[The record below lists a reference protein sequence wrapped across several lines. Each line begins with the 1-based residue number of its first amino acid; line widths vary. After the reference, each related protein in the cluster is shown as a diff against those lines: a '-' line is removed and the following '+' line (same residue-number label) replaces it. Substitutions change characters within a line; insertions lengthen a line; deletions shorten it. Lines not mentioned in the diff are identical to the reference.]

1 MDLARFPRR
10 RYTEGWTPLEHLPH
24 LTQFMGGPHI
34 FVKRDD
40 LLGLSAGGNKTR
52 KLEFLV
58 ADALR
63 QGADTLITV
72 GAVQSNHCRLTLAAA
87 VKEGMRCRLVLEQRV
102 PNSYDPD
109 ASGNNFLF
117 RLLGVEKTT
126 VVDLGTDLQA
136 AMQAEA
142 DELAAEGRR
151 GYIIPGG
158 GSNAL
163 GALGYVSCAQEIMA
177 QAFEKSIQF
186 DHLVCAS
193 GSGGT
198 HSGLLVGMRA
208 MGSSIPVTGISVRRP
223 VPEQEDLIGGL
234 ATDTR
239 EFLGLPS
246 ELAEGEVRI
255 FDDYVGPGYSIPT
268 DEMAEAVRIFARTEG
283 ILLDPVYT
291 GKAAAGLLDLIQKGY
306 FRKGEKVLFLH
317 TGGSPGLYAYQD
329 VILAEG

>member
-24 LTQFMGGPHI
+24 LTQLLGGPHI
-34 FVKRDD
+34 FIKRDD

-58 ADALR
+58 ADALK

-87 VKEGMRCRLVLEQRV
+87 VKEGLKCRLVLEQRV

-117 RLLGVEKTT
+117 RLLGVEKLT
-126 VVDLGTDLQA
+126 VVDLGADLNA

-142 DELAAEGRR
+142 DELATAGRK
-151 GYIIPGG
+151 GYVIPGG
-158 GSNAL
+158 GSNPL
-163 GALGYVSCAQEIMA
+163 GTLGYVACAQEVLG
-177 QAFEKSIQF
+177 QAFQKGLQF

-198 HSGLLVGMRA
+198 HSGILVGMRA
-208 MGSSIPVTGISVRRP
+208 TGSRIPVTGISVRRP
-223 VPEQEDLIGGL
+223 VSEQEELIGGL
-234 ATDTR
+234 VRKTR
-239 EFLGLPS
+239 QFLGLPS
-246 ELAEGEVRI
+246 EPVEGELKI
-255 FDDYVGPGYSIPT
+255 FDDYVGPGYSVPT
-268 DEMAEAVRIFARTEG
+268 PEMAEAVRIFARTEG

-291 GKAAAGLLDLIQKGY
+291 GKAAAGLLDLIRKGH
-306 FRKGEKVLFLH
+306 FRKGQKVLFLH
-317 TGGSPGLYAYQD
+317 TGGSPGLYAYQKVLLD
-329 VILAEG
+329 

>member
-1 MDLARFPRR
+1 
-10 RYTEGWTPLEHLPH
+10 
-24 LTQFMGGPHI
+24 MGGPHI